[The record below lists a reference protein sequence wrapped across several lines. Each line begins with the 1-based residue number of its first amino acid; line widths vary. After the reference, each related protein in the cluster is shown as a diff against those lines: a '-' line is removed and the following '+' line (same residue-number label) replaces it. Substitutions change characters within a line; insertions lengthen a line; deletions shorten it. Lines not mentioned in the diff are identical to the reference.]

1 MLTKIDELT
10 LPDHWHLNTLDE
22 CYFIG
27 EYTAGKGYAFS
38 VTNQLIFNLKKS
50 VERRGH
56 TDWIWKERAIR
67 SAATT
72 LLNSLNPAFLA
83 TATFIPVP
91 PSRVFNDP
99 LYDDRMSQVL
109 RLLGPQVDARELVLQ
124 VQSTEGAHV
133 AVDRPGPQ
141 ELYDNYVVEPDSIA
155 PTPAQIAIVDDV
167 LTTGAHFKAMKRIL
181 NETFPDVGV
190 VGLFLTRRV
199 PNTE

>member
-1 MLTKIDELT
+1 
-10 LPDHWHLNTLDE
+10 
-22 CYFIG
+22 
-27 EYTAGKGYAFS
+27 

-67 SAATT
+67 RAATT

-83 TATFIPVP
+83 TSTFIPVP
-91 PSRVFNDP
+91 PSRVSNDP

-109 RLLGPQVDARELVLQ
+109 RLLGPQVDVRELVLQ

-133 AVDRPGPQ
+133 AVDRPGPK
-141 ELYDNYVVEPDSIA
+141 ELYDNYVVDADSIA

-181 NETFPDVGV
+181 NETFPYVGV
-190 VGLFLTRRV
+190 VGLFLARRV